1 MSQRNG
7 LSVGLIMAIL
17 GTVVLGTDR
26 LTAQADSGSIFGQ
39 VISAYTV
46 IGVALLLI
54 AAAWLYFFKSKADS
68 GK

>member
-26 LTAQADSGSIFGQ
+26 LTAQADSGSILGQ
-39 VISAYTV
+39 TISVYTV
-46 IGVALLLI
+46 VGVALLLV
-54 AAAWLYFFKSKADS
+54 AGAWMYFFKSKADS